1 MMVKREQLKEVIE
14 EVMNEGEKAKERK
27 NRARELAK
35 KANRAMERDGSS
47 YLNMQL
53 MIQEIEQQVF
63 FPLAKKLESC

>member
-14 EVMNEGEKAKERK
+14 EVMNEGKNAKERK

>member
-63 FPLAKKLESC
+63 FPLAKKT

>member
-47 YLNMQL
+47 YLNMRDRKS
-53 MIQEIEQQVF
+53 VV
-63 FPLAKKLESC
+63 